1 MCTDQLFEELSRHF
15 LPKDLLSLA
24 ITLRLKDSE
33 FKQIEENH
41 KNDSRRQIM
50 EVLWKWRELKGRSA
64 TYLELIKSLVHIK
77 TIEDAECVIDYFK
90 RSIDQETYVE
100 KDSGNFIPHNSID
113 LLYVYRSPK
122 SSR

>member
-1 MCTDQLFEELSRHF
+1 MCEDQLFEELSRHF

-24 ITLRLKDSE
+24 ISLGLKESE

-41 KNDSRRQIM
+41 KNNSRRQIV

-64 TYLELIKSLVHIK
+64 TYLELIKSLVHIE
-77 TIEDAECVIDYFK
+77 TIEDAEHVIDYFK

-100 KDSGNFIPHNSID
+100 KDSGNFIPHN
-113 LLYVYRSPK
+113 
-122 SSR
+122 